1 MSRSVASLHRNRRAL
16 NELGLAQ
23 KKTRRA
29 EFEEEFK
36 ESLRRMWSATNT
48 GSRIEL
54 TEKFIDLIHRIAVSD
69 IELWPFKDLL
79 FTGHAFNR
87 LILLR
92 SVLRLRRSLPRRWRF
107 MPSRHDVRCGFITGT
122 VKANHLTSR

>member
-1 MSRSVASLHRNRRAL
+1 MSRSRTRARNRRAL

-36 ESLRRMWSATNT
+36 DSLRRIWSATNS

-79 FTGHAFNR
+79 FTGHAFNKLAAEECAEIQAIFAQAVAPR
-87 LILLR
+87 LAGMTSGMVR
-92 SVLRLRRSLPRRWRF
+92 HRHSMSESL
-107 MPSRHDVRCGFITGT
+107 
-122 VKANHLTSR
+122 K